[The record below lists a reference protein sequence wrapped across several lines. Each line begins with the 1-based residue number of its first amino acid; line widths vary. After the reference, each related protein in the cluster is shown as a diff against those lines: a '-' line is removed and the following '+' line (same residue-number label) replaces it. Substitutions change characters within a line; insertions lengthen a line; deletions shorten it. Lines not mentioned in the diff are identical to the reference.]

1 MPDMPDSS
9 TVNPQVTDAVT
20 QANVKTLGE
29 APAMAMGALYQSMAH
44 SLGLMMENA
53 VQAQQQTNITAQAA
67 TTAGVNAILGEGKPP
82 VT

>member
-1 MPDMPDSS
+1 MAEM
-9 TVNPQVTDAVT
+9 VNQQVTDAVT

-53 VQAQQQTNITAQAA
+53 VQAQQQANIIAQTA
-67 TTAGVNAILGEGKPP
+67 TTAGVNAILGEGKTP